1 MNSVFGLGLGSHR
14 PTTSKS
20 AFSTPG
26 TIRPSRHAP
35 SLAHV
40 AKARST
46 RQNYTPLTP
55 PNPENLRAILA
66 SSGISD
72 FPKADIMNYLRRDS
86 VEMAR
91 NGPHLLEDPVWGC
104 VHITDDIPVAISDDR
119 TTDNPSLRLLCGN
132 FLQ

>member
-1 MNSVFGLGLGSHR
+1 MNGVFGLGLGSHR

-91 NGPHLLEDPVWGC
+91 NGPHLLEDPVWA
-104 VHITDDIPVAISDDR
+104 TYTSL
-119 TTDNPSLRLLCGN
+119 TTSQLPFPMIELQTILSLGLLCGN

>member
-1 MNSVFGLGLGSHR
+1 MLWSWSRVAQANHFQVGILHLGQN
-14 PTTSKS
+14 TT
-20 AFSTPG
+20 
-26 TIRPSRHAP
+26 SRHAP

-40 AKARST
+40 AEARST

-86 VEMAR
+86 AEMAR

-104 VHITDDIPVAISDDR
+104 VHITDDIPIAISDDR
-119 TTDNPSLRLLCGN
+119 TTDNPKSALVVR
-132 FLQ
+132 